1 MIVGAHALLYSR
13 RPGETR
19 EVLAKLLGGRRV
31 DAGGGWLILALPP
44 AEIAVHPTDGAPL
57 QEIYLMC
64 DDLEAT
70 LAELAKKGVKTA
82 GPVEEA
88 GWGLLTHIAL
98 PGGGKL
104 GLYEPRHPTALAG
117 KRGGKAARP
126 RAARPRRPGSRR
138 RDS

>member
-13 RPGETR
+13 RPEETR
-19 EVLAKLLGGRRV
+19 ELLARLLGGRRV

-44 AEIAVHPTDGAPL
+44 AEIAVHPTGGAPFH
-57 QEIYLMC
+57 EIYLMC
-64 DDLEAT
+64 DNLEAT
-70 LAELAKKGVKTA
+70 LAGLAKRGVKLA

-104 GLYEPRHPTALAG
+104 GLYEPHHPTAI
-117 KRGGKAARP
+117 
-126 RAARPRRPGSRR
+126 PRRPRPAKGKRRPAKARRTGARRSGS
-138 RDS
+138 